1 MFGLN
6 NKFKYF
12 LTMAILITLII
23 FTIASFSIGLSCTNT
38 HLVGGKECKNE
49 ESKSSRNFLWVM
61 FVPVAL
67 SMIGYTGH
75 YGWSNKEVL
84 DS

>member
-6 NKFKYF
+6 NKFNYL
-12 LTMAILITLII
+12 LTMSVLITLII
-23 FTIASFSIGLSCTNT
+23 FVIASFSIGLSCTNT
-38 HLVGGKECKNE
+38 HLAGKKDCENK
-49 ESKSSRNFLWVM
+49 ESTSSRNFLWAM

-67 SMIGYTGH
+67 SMIGYTAH

-84 DS
+84 N